1 MKSITV
7 TKLGRTL
14 RYARASLDAWRM
26 HNGRDELVR
35 QRAGRHL
42 RDRLGRLRGLPQ
54 KVGQMLSMTS
64 DTEQADLFIP
74 LGSAAP
80 ALDFADLTPH
90 LELAWGKQP
99 NEICQEINPEGL
111 AASLGQV
118 HQARLHDGRQVAVK
132 IQYPGMSE
140 ALDTDLSAL
149 GWIARPVGNL
159 RDGFDMTDYQ
169 NALRESLKEELD
181 YEAEAANQK
190 DMARAAADSK
200 LDLVVP
206 TVIDELSTDKVLTS
220 TWEEGGTHLHTRTW
234 EAPERGLLGRRMVSQ
249 FLTMIF
255 DHGLMHADP
264 HPGNYRFRLGADG
277 PQVVLYDYGCV
288 HRMTERERM
297 VLLRLI
303 TEASNSSS
311 KADPFPLLVELGFD
325 ADLLKPLRHKLPA
338 LCRIL
343 FEPFSKGGKFDMDS
357 WNLSERVSDVLG
369 DDRMNFRIAGP
380 AKLMFFLRAFHG
392 LRFHLAELGEP
403 VSWSIPMR
411 ELQLRHGPAMAA
423 LEFSE
428 PASKDSSYS
437 GLATSLC
444 IQVSEHGETKARIT
458 LPATAVERL
467 ESFVDEDL
475 QAKIDAREIDLDA
488 IVSRVRAQQFA
499 PQSIFSLE
507 DGDKHIVIWLE

>member
-1 MKSITV
+1 MKSLTIS
-7 TKLGRTL
+7 KLGRTL

-64 DTEQADLFIP
+64 NAEQVDTFIP

-80 ALDFADLTPH
+80 ALDLAELKPH
-90 LELAWGKQP
+90 LELAWGKQHE
-99 NEICQEINPEGL
+99 EICQEINPEGL

-140 ALDTDLSAL
+140 ALDSDLSAL

-159 RDGFDMTDYQ
+159 RDGFDLADYQ
-169 NALRESLKEELD
+169 NALRASLEEELD
-181 YEAEAANQK
+181 YEAEARNQK
-190 DMARAAADSK
+190 DMARAAAASK

-206 TVIDELSTDKVLTS
+206 QVVDELSSAKVLT
-220 TWEEGGTHLHTRTW
+220 TIWEDGVGHLNTRTW
-234 EAPERGLLGRRMVSQ
+234 EAADRALLGRRMVSQ

-264 HPGNYRFRLGADG
+264 HPGNYRFRLTDTG
-277 PQVVLYDYGCV
+277 PEVVLYDYGCV
-288 HRMTERERM
+288 HRMSERERM

-303 TEASNSSS
+303 TEASDRDSQ
-311 KADPFPLLVELGFD
+311 ADPFPLLVELGFD
-325 ADLLKPLRHKLPA
+325 AQLLSPLRHKLPA

-343 FEPFSKGGKFDMDS
+343 FEPFSKGGKFDLES

-369 DDRMNFRIAGP
+369 DDRLNFRIAGP

-392 LRFHLAELGEP
+392 LRFHLGELGEAAP
-403 VSWSIPMR
+403 WAMP
-411 ELQLRHGPAMAA
+411 LQEIQARHGAAMAA
-423 LEFSE
+423 LELSE
-428 PASKDSSYS
+428 PASADSSYS

-444 IQVSEHGETKARIT
+444 IQVSENGETKARIT
-458 LPATAVERL
+458 LPASAVERL
-467 ESFVDEDL
+467 GSFVDEDL
-475 QAKIDAREIDLDA
+475 QAKIDARGIDLVE
-488 IVSRVRAQQFA
+488 IVRRVRSQQFA
-499 PQSIFSLE
+499 PQPIFSLE
-507 DGDKHIVIWLE
+507 DEDKHFVIWLE